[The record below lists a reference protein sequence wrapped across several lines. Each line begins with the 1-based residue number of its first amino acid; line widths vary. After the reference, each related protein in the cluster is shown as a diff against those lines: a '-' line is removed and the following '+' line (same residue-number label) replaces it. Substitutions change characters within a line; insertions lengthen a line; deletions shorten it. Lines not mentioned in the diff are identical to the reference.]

1 MINSRLPST
10 LHRSPINPAAQ
21 LHLNEPPSFKQVPP
35 LKQGELA
42 QGEPNNKR
50 MDKKDILNG

>member
-1 MINSRLPST
+1 MINLRLPST

-21 LHLNEPPSFKQVPP
+21 LHLKVFPSFKQVAP

-42 QGEPNNKR
+42 QGEPNNKNVY
-50 MDKKDILNG
+50 KN